1 MKFMRKIRIG
11 FVGHSY
17 SRGNF
22 GLCALAF
29 GEQAVVERVCA
40 ELGVDYDIVCYET
53 GINHP
58 CNDNPKI
65 KLEEYNLRNV
75 FKTAKHFLRVMLFLT
90 LLVEIVFQTFMVLNY
105 SWLIIVS
112 RWQLC
117 FQE

>member
-29 GEQAVVERVCA
+29 GEQ
-40 ELGVDYDIVCYET
+40 D
-53 GINHP
+53 P

-65 KLEEYNLRNV
+65 KLEEY
-75 FKTAKHFLRVMLFLT
+75 RVEEFIKLY
-90 LLVEIVFQTFMVLNY
+90 IFMGRISYNNSCLY
-105 SWLIIVS
+105 GKRASS
-112 RWQLC
+112 Q
-117 FQE
+117 